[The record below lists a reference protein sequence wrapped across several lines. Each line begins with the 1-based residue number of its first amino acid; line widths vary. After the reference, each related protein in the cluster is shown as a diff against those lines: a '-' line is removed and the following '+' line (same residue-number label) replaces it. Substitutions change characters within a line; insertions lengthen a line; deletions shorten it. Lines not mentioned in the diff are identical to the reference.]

1 MHILFLQGTA
11 SRYMEQVGR
20 ALVARGHRVARI
32 NLHFGERIF
41 WRLPATNYRGRPD
54 DWRAFIARFLEEH
67 RITHVF
73 VFGDRRPYHRVAI
86 EEARAR
92 AIKVVCSDLGY
103 LRPDWLTLESGG
115 SNADS
120 GLPRA
125 PSALKALG
133 ESYPQP
139 VLGPRFHTP
148 FWRVVMLELQY
159 QLPALM
165 FRPLYPGYRR
175 HTLHTPVGAAIGWLR
190 RALREPIERRRSR
203 AALTTL
209 RCSDAPYFLF
219 PLQLSTDFQIRA
231 HSRFRDMPG
240 AARVVLESFAAAAPM
255 DCRLLIKMHPLDYD
269 RFGWRSH
276 ITATAEALG
285 IAGRIH
291 FVHGGDI
298 APLIDGARGLVVVNS
313 TSGLTGIVRGRPVMA
328 LGNAV
333 YGIPGL
339 THQGDLASFWTAPCP
354 PDPALVDAA
363 LRVLAGRTQIRGG
376 LYSKDALAVAVPET
390 VRWLEEVCP

>member
-41 WRLPATNYRGRPD
+41 WRLPATNYRGKPD
-54 DWRAFIARFLEEH
+54 HWRAFIGRFLDEH

-125 PSALKALG
+125 PSVLKALG
-133 ESYPQP
+133 EGYPQP
-139 VLGPRFHTP
+139 ALGPRFHTP

-159 QLPALM
+159 QLPALLL
-165 FRPLYPGYRR
+165 RPLYPWYRR

-190 RALREPIERRRSR
+190 RALREPLERRRSR
-203 AALTTL
+203 AAFTALQ
-209 RCSDAPYFLF
+209 RSGAAYFLF

-231 HSRFRDMPG
+231 HSRFGDMPG
-240 AARVVLESFAAAAPM
+240 AARVVLESFAATAPP

-276 ITATAEALG
+276 IATIAEALH
-285 IAGRIH
+285 ITERVH

-298 APLIDGARGLVVVNS
+298 TPLIDGARGLVVVNS

-354 PDPALVDAA
+354 PDPTLVDAA

-376 LYSKDALAVAVPET
+376 LYSRDALAVAVPET